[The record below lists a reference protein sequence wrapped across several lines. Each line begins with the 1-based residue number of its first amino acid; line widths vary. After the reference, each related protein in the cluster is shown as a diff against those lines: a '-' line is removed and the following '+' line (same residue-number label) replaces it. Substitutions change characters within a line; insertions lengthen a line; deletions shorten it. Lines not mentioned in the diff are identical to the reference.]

1 MPRSGPS
8 WVVAVTAAIA
18 VAAGA
23 AGWFAGARVRSPADA
38 AAAHRPP
45 PASLITVAVRE
56 RTLTATVNAQ
66 GTVAYGAPKPLT
78 LTGSVATGGD
88 AAAAPIVTK
97 APVADRTLREGDV
110 LLEVSG
116 RPVLVLVGTVPMYR
130 TLSRGSVGDDVR
142 QVRAALRR
150 LLPGRGVA
158 RSGAVDTSVL
168 NALARWY
175 GKRGYEI
182 TGPTAE
188 QRAQLRQLEA
198 DPAAAAELAEFR
210 TTYGDS
216 VPSGEILFL
225 PRLPVRLTEVKVRP
239 GAPASGVVGT
249 VADPGLIVNGTV
261 SPDDADLIKV
271 GMRATLLH
279 PAGDTFA
286 ATVSGMGAAVAAPR
300 EEGAPEQEEAGT
312 PIRLEPKDEAKLR
325 PLVGEAFKVSITVGG
340 TGHKVLSVPVAAVYT
355 ASDGQ
360 ARVTV
365 QDQGGRIRD
374 VPVEAGLS
382 TGGFVQITPVEEDA
396 VRAGSLVV
404 VGNQ

>member
-8 WVVAVTAAIA
+8 RVVAVTAAVA

-23 AGWFAGARVRSPADA
+23 TGWFAGSRVRSPADA

-45 PASLITVAVRE
+45 AASLITVAVRE

-78 LTGSVATGGD
+78 LTGSVATAGD
-88 AAAAPIVTK
+88 AAAPIVTK
-97 APVADRTLREGDV
+97 APVAGRTLREGDV

-116 RPVLVLVGTVPMYR
+116 RPVFVLAGTVPMYR
-130 TLSRGSVGDDVR
+130 TVSRGSAGDDVR

-158 RSGAVDTSVL
+158 RSGAVDTALL

-175 GKRGYEI
+175 DKRGYEI

-210 TTYGDS
+210 KTYGDS
-216 VPSGEILFL
+216 VPSGEILFV

-239 GAPASGVVGT
+239 GAPAAGEVGT
-249 VADPGLIVNGTV
+249 VADPNLVINGTV
-261 SPDDADLIKV
+261 SPDDADLIKT
-271 GMRATLLH
+271 GMSAALEH
-279 PAGDTFA
+279 AGGDTFA
-286 ATVSGMGAAVAAPR
+286 ATISSLGGPVKAGVG
-300 EEGAPEQEEAGT
+300 ETEADPGV
-312 PIRLEPKDEAKLR
+312 PIRLKPKDQAKIA
-325 PLVGEAFKVSITVGG
+325 PLVGEAVKVTITVGG

-365 QDQGGRIRD
+365 QDQGGRVRD

-382 TGGFVQITPVEEDA
+382 TGGFVQITPADKDA